1 MSSGRLGEF
10 LSKKVCI
17 FFVDRGGRD
26 LAYYGHM
33 AGKISRRR
41 LAGLS
46 TIPLLAAGQGQAA
59 QAGPQDDMAIQ
70 RANLER
76 WREQLKKAKLPMATE
91 PAFQFKA

>member
-1 MSSGRLGEF
+1 MGGWGNSSQGKF
-10 LSKKVCI
+10 AF
-17 FFVDRGGRD
+17 FFVDQCGRH

-46 TIPLLAAGQGQAA
+46 TVPLLAAGQGQAA

-70 RANLER
+70 RANLQR